1 MQNGNIEI
9 HRQVTPGAAPP
20 GRTVA
25 AVVLGSA
32 FEFYDFMLYA
42 MFAPVIARVF
52 FPAGNPQNS
61 LLLALAGYG
70 LGFLAR
76 PAGAVL
82 IGHIADRRGRK
93 PALLL
98 SLGLM
103 GAGTLLLA
111 LVPPYAVIGVA
122 APVLVVAARLLQGL
136 SAGGE
141 IGAASA
147 LLLEHGPV
155 RRRGELMGWQIASQG
170 MAALVATGI
179 AMLVHLSLPAAAV
192 ESWGWRLPFLAGLL
206 IVPVGLLLRGRLHEA
221 PLPSPSRA
229 PLAALLSG
237 HRRTLLLAIGLMAGG
252 TVQMQLTSQYLPTY
266 LQSRLHYPPAFSYL
280 ISALVGLLL
289 LLAPLAGRLG
299 DGFRRRRH
307 LLYVACGL
315 TLLLTVPAFA
325 ALVSGPER
333 GMAWALL
340 PIGAMTL
347 LYCLGT
353 GTGLSVLLEGFPPAL
368 RATALGVAYGSGLV
382 LFGGATP
389 FAVAWLTDVSGSA
402 LMPAYYLMAASAL
415 SATALWFYPDRTVA
429 ETHPAEVPAFAC
441 AGELPG
447 RQA

>member
-1 MQNGNIEI
+1 M
-9 HRQVTPGAAPP
+9 
-20 GRTVA
+20 A
-25 AVVLGSA
+25 AVVSGTA

-52 FPAGNPQNS
+52 FPAGDPQNS

-76 PAGAVL
+76 PLGAVL
-82 IGHIADRRGRK
+82 IGHIADRHGRK

-98 SLGLM
+98 ALGLM

-111 LVPPYAVIGVA
+111 LAPPYAVAGMG
-122 APVLVVAARLLQGL
+122 APVLVVVARLLQGL

-147 LLLEHGPV
+147 LLLEHGPA

-170 MAALVATGI
+170 MAALMATAA
-179 AMLVHLSLPAAAV
+179 AMLVHLCLPAAEV
-192 ESWGWRLPFLAGLL
+192 ERWGWRLPFLAGLL
-206 IVPVGLLLRGRLHEA
+206 IVPVGMALRGRLHEA

-229 PLAALLSG
+229 PLAALLRG
-237 HRRTLLLAIGLMAGG
+237 HRRTLVLAIGLMAGG
-252 TVQMQLTSQYLPTY
+252 TVQMQLTTQYLPTY
-266 LQSRLHYPPAFSYL
+266 LQSRLHYPPVFSYL

-299 DGFRRRRH
+299 DGLRRRRH
-307 LLYVACGL
+307 LLYLACGL
-315 TLLLTVPAFA
+315 TMLLAVPAFA
-325 ALVSGPER
+325 ALVSGPGR
-333 GMAWALL
+333 GWGWALL

-368 RATALGVAYGSGLV
+368 RATAMGVAYGGGLV

-389 FAVAWLTDVSGSA
+389 FAVAWLTDASGAA
-402 LMPAYYLMAASAL
+402 LMPAYYLMAAAMLSAL
-415 SATALWFYPDRTVA
+415 ALWFYPDRAMA
-429 ETHPAEVPAFAC
+429 EPCQADAPAFAG
-441 AGELPG
+441 AEAPSGP
-447 RQA
+447 A